1 MPVFEETAD
10 ERRDL
15 RILPSR
21 ALPLPRLTPKTLSTD
36 GEREVVVVGVSAQKS
51 NLNDIIPIVYLRLD
65 QVASFSHSYLPDMES
80 QDLHYFA

>member
-21 ALPLPRLTPKTLSTD
+21 ALPLPRLTPETSSTD
-36 GEREVVVVGVSAQKS
+36 GEREVVVVGVSVQKS
-51 NLNDIIPIVYLRLD
+51 NSNDVILTVYLRPD
-65 QVASFSHSYLPDMES
+65 QVVSFSHSYLPDMES
-80 QDLHYFA
+80 QDLHYFV

>member
-21 ALPLPRLTPKTLSTD
+21 ALPLPRLTPKASSTD
-36 GEREVVVVGVSAQKS
+36 GEREVVVVGVSAQC
-51 NLNDIIPIVYLRLD
+51 
-65 QVASFSHSYLPDMES
+65 
-80 QDLHYFA
+80 

>member
-21 ALPLPRLTPKTLSTD
+21 ALPLPRLTPKTSSTD
-36 GEREVVVVGVSAQKS
+36 GEREVVVVGVSVQKIK
-51 NLNDIIPIVYLRLD
+51 L
-65 QVASFSHSYLPDMES
+65 Q
-80 QDLHYFA
+80 